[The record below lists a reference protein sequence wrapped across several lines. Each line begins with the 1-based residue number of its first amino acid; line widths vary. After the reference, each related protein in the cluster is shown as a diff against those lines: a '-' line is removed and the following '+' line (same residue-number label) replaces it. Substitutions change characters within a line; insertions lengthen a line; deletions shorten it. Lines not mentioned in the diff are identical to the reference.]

1 MKKDGVALKTR
12 LKRGE
17 IVVGPWCIIP
27 SPTITDIVGR
37 TGLDFV
43 IIDLEHGAHAYEE
56 IENMVRAAE
65 NNSCSPLIRV
75 AKNDEDH
82 ILHALD
88 LGAEG
93 VIIPHIQSRADAEAA
108 ISAAKYY
115 PLGSRGFSPYTR
127 AGGYSRD
134 NIEKHSQIQN
144 EKTVICLI
152 LEGKEG
158 IKNLDEILSIKNIDK
173 TVDLIYIGAYD
184 LSQALGIPGQVNHP
198 RVRKSLEQSINK
210 IRRRGIATGGYVAKN
225 ASDMTWMCTI
235 GMQFITLLP
244 DVTIIYHAFE
254 SSYLDFGNVLKTMKR
269 KEKNES
275 SWNDPGTP

>member
-1 MKKDGVALKTR
+1 MKKNNASLKTR
-12 LKRGE
+12 LKRGD
-17 IVVGPWCIIP
+17 IIAGPWCIIP
-27 SPTITDIVGR
+27 SPSITDIIGK
-37 TGLDFV
+37 TGIDFV
-43 IIDLEHGAHAYEE
+43 IIDMEHGAHTFDG

-65 NNSCSPLIRV
+65 NNGCSPLIRV
-75 AKNDEDH
+75 AKNDESH

-108 ISAAKYY
+108 ISAAKYH

-127 AGGYSRD
+127 AGGYSRH
-134 NIEKHSQIQN
+134 NIEKHTSIQN
-144 EKTVICLI
+144 EKTIICLI

-158 IKNLDEILSIKNIDK
+158 IENLDDILSIKNIDK

-184 LSQALGIPGQVNHP
+184 LSQALGVPGQVDHP
-198 RVRKSLEQSINK
+198 NVRMALEESIKK
-210 IRRRGIATGGYVAKN
+210 IRRRGIAGGGYVAKN
-225 ASDMTWMCTI
+225 ALDMTWMCAI

-254 SSYLDFGNVLKTMKR
+254 EPYQKFCDVLKTLNQKDKR
-269 KEKNES
+269 
-275 SWNDPGTP
+275 